1 MTRMVS
7 SFWRA
12 AAYCLHPRVIWLSLL
27 PVLLLMAISAAGTY
41 LFWQGAVTALEHF
54 LDSTVVIQTVRA
66 WLNAVGL
73 HAAVSMVSHLL
84 LIVAVTPVLVVAT
97 LLAVST
103 LMTPALVRLVA
114 QRRFPDLAQHH
125 GASFGAS
132 VAWALG
138 SSVMALVAVVVTSPM
153 WIVPPLVLVLPPLI
167 WAWLTARVMAFDALA
182 DHADAPERRAVLEA
196 NRGTLLLMGV
206 VVGMLG
212 VTPSLLW
219 TFGLMAIAMAPLLV
233 PLSVWIYT
241 LIFIFSSLWFGH
253 FCLDALQ
260 DLRRV
265 RQSRPDA
272 APVLMETSS

>member
-1 MTRMVS
+1 MNRLVS

-12 AAYCLHPRVIWLSLL
+12 AAYCLHPRVIWLSFV
-27 PVLLLMAISAAGTY
+27 PVLLLMAISATGAY
-41 LFWQGAVTALEHF
+41 FFWQGAVTALELF

-114 QRRFPDLAQHH
+114 QRRFPDLAQHQ

-132 VAWALG
+132 VVWALG
-138 SSVMALVAVVVTSPM
+138 SSGLALVAMVVSSPM

-167 WAWLTARVMAFDALA
+167 WGWLTARVMAFDALA
-182 DHADAPERRAVLEA
+182 NHADAQERRAVLEG

-206 VVGMLG
+206 AVGMLG

-233 PLSVWIYT
+233 PLSVWVYT
-241 LIFIFSSLWFGH
+241 LIFVFSSLWFAH

-260 DLRRV
+260 DLRRD
-265 RQSRPDA
+265 QHTPQKA
-272 APVLMETSS
+272 APVHLETSL